1 MHSMTIVTRSMLSLA
16 LIALA
21 GCFGLNRGDPSQSH
35 FVLGLGRG
43 PAGAEATGPSGEVPG
58 VAVGLRSL
66 RLAEYLESPLIVVR
80 RGPHRIELSEFHRW
94 GEALDQGINR
104 SVAGYMAV
112 QGSFRSVAYAPW
124 PTRSE
129 QDFVIQLDI
138 LRFEGSAPD
147 GPAVTEGEALLLASW
162 EILRGGDGVMLARG
176 TTEYHGPGWVL
187 GDYDG
192 LVGLLETGLSEL
204 ADDLVEAL
212 ASLSTP

>member
-16 LIALA
+16 LVALA

-35 FVLGLGRG
+35 FVLGLGGSSAAAEGTG
-43 PAGAEATGPSGEVPG
+43 PAGEVPG
-58 VAVGLRSL
+58 IAVGLRPL
-66 RLAEYLESPLIVVR
+66 KLAEYLESPLMVVR

-94 GEALDQGINR
+94 GETLDQGINR
-104 SVAGYMAV
+104 SVAGYMATH
-112 QGSFRSVAYAPW
+112 GAFRSVAYAPW
-124 PTRSE
+124 PARSE
-129 QDFVIQLDI
+129 QDFVIQLQI

-147 GPAVTEGEALLLASW
+147 GLAVTEGEALLIASW
-162 EILRGGDGVMLARG
+162 EILRGGDGTMLARG
-176 TTEYHGPGWVL
+176 TTEYHGPGWAL